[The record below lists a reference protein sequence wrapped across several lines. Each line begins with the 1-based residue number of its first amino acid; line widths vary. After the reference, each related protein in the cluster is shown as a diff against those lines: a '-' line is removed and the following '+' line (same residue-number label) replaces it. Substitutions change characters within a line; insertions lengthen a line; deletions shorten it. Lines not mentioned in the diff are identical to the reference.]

1 MKVQEWK
8 KQEVESLK
16 HLILEYP
23 VIGVVDSTNL
33 PSMQLQ
39 KMRFKLKPDVL
50 IKMTKSRLLKLALEQ
65 LKDKKQG
72 IEKLEEYLRYNIP
85 ILLFSKKDS
94 FKLSKFLI
102 KNKSSAPAR
111 PGQKAPN
118 DIIVSAGPT
127 EFTPGPVIGELGQA
141 GLKTGVEGG
150 KIVIKEDKLVVK
162 EGDVITDKVAAVLT
176 KLGIQPMKI
185 GFNLLATYDGGLI
198 YNKNV
203 LDIDEEKTINELK
216 LAASYAFNLSF
227 KIGYPTKQ
235 NIKLFLQRAS
245 LESKALESKVNM
257 EEIKSAATKEYVKEE
272 PKVEEKQTI
281 IEKPKFEERIEVKHE
296 PKIEHHVK
304 EEKMEEK
311 MEPIE
316 EETKVEEETQS
327 EEVSEAPEQKIK
339 EKKDYALER
348 DSMAAQEVLK
358 RLQDEKLKKPMDT
371 RPFKE
376 KPAKKVGVNDV
387 FKR

>member
-85 ILLFSKKDS
+85 VLLFSKKDS

-118 DIIVSAGPT
+118 DIIVPAGPT
-127 EFTPGPVIGELGQA
+127 EFTPGPGIGELGQA

-150 KIVIKEDKLVVK
+150 KIVIKEDKLIVK
-162 EGDVITDKVAAVLT
+162 EGDVITDKVAAVLA

-185 GFNLLATYDGGLI
+185 GFNLLATYDSGLI

-203 LDIDEEKTINELK
+203 LEEKIIRDPKLINL
-216 LAASYAFNLSF
+216 
-227 KIGYPTKQ
+227 
-235 NIKLFLQRAS
+235 
-245 LESKALESKVNM
+245 
-257 EEIKSAATKEYVKEE
+257 TKED
-272 PKVEEKQTI
+272 I
-281 IEKPKFEERIEVKHE
+281 
-296 PKIEHHVK
+296 
-304 EEKMEEK
+304 
-311 MEPIE
+311 
-316 EETKVEEETQS
+316 
-327 EEVSEAPEQKIK
+327 
-339 EKKDYALER
+339 
-348 DSMAAQEVLK
+348 
-358 RLQDEKLKKPMDT
+358 
-371 RPFKE
+371 
-376 KPAKKVGVNDV
+376 
-387 FKR
+387 